1 MSILVVFLVAA
12 GTYVYL
18 RHVRIARQH
27 WLSKLNLPG
36 RWYPQDK
43 PDSLLV
49 LSGGLDEG
57 DFTFAQFSGRW
68 RLVGHS
74 LCFDV
79 AGDTTVFDLH
89 FFRAGEIGLEDKNG
103 VRILYSKQAT
113 NVIPLHRRRAADSDG
128 SA

>member
-1 MSILVVFLVAA
+1 MILRLRSSA
-12 GTYVYL
+12 G
-18 RHVRIARQH
+18 
-27 WLSKLNLPG
+27 
-36 RWYPQDK
+36 
-43 PDSLLV
+43 
-49 LSGGLDEG
+49 GGVW
-57 DFTFAQFSGRW
+57 S
-68 RLVGHS
+68 GHS